1 MKNRLTGNEHFLYN
15 GIPINRLLLDFWSW
29 QSSELLSNTL
39 RGALAEYIVAT
50 ALDIDSGASRVNW
63 YEYDLLY
70 GNTRIEV
77 KSSAYLQS
85 WEREGFSRISFTI
98 YPARPVTASLWDDD
112 DISRHSDVYVFCL
125 FKSKDRETANPMM
138 LEQWDFFVV
147 KTSDIDKK
155 LGNQRTISV
164 STIKSLPHIQC
175 TYDGLRQ
182 SIDAF
187 AKVEAE
193 D

>member
-1 MKNRLTGNEHFLYN
+1 MKKLTGNERFLYN

-50 ALDIDSGASRVNW
+50 ALDIDSENSRVNW

-70 GNTRIEV
+70 GGCRIEV

-85 WEREGFSRISFTI
+85 WERDGFSRISFNI
-98 YPARPVTASLWDDD
+98 YPSRPVTASVWDDD

-125 FKSKDRETANPMM
+125 FKSRDRELADPMM
-138 LEQWDFFVV
+138 LEQWDFSWFVQQILTV
-147 KTSDIDKK
+147 FSATRK
-155 LGNQRTISV
+155 LPQYQPFVRSHTLNATTKICVNLLTQ
-164 STIKSLPHIQC
+164 
-175 TYDGLRQ
+175 
-182 SIDAF
+182 
-187 AKVEAE
+187 
-193 D
+193 